1 MKVALWGALTD
12 DWLVVQRADE
22 SVDNLAAGWAA
33 QKADLLE
40 MRSVE

>member
-1 MKVALWGALTD
+1 MTD

-22 SVDNLAAGWAA
+22 SVENLAAGLAA

-40 MRSVE
+40 MYLVE